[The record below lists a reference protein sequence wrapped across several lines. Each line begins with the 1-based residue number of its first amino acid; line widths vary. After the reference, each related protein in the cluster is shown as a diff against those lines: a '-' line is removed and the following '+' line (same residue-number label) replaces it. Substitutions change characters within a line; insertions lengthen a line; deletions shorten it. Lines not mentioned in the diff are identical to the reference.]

1 MELAEDDSPVEDF
14 GLVESS
20 YSILAR
26 MAEMHQMGGHNLP
39 QDLQAAGDLYSEAA
53 EAAMSAMKGKL
64 STKYFMLAEQAWGEM
79 ES

>member
-1 MELAEDDSPVEDF
+1 MEQADDTPAEDF
-14 GLVESS
+14 GLVVSS
-20 YSILAR
+20 YFILAR
-26 MAEMHQMGGHNLP
+26 MAEMHLKGGHNLP
-39 QDLQAAGDLYSEAA
+39 RDFQTAGNLYNEAA